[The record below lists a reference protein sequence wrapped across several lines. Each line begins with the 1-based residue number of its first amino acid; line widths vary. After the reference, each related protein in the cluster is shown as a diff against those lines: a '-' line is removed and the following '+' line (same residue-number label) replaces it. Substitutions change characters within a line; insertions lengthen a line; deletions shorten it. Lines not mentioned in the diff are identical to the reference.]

1 MSGAAGLARSDPQA
15 AAYDAFERRL
25 RRNDPRPLGVA
36 LSGGGDSLALTLM
49 ADAWARAAGRDLLV
63 LTVDHGLQA
72 DSAGW
77 TQACAAT
84 AARLARPFRALAWTG
99 EKPTAGLPAA
109 ARSARHRLLADAAR
123 MAGARVILMGHTAD
137 DVAEAA
143 LMREAGASTPG
154 PREWGPSPVWP
165 AGRDLFI
172 LRPLLGVRRADLRA
186 WLAARGE
193 TWIDDPANA
202 DLRFARS
209 RARARLDH
217 APIPEPTDPPASPLL
232 AQVREAAGLLAVERA
247 VVQAAESA
255 EVRRLAAL
263 ACVCAGGGDRRPA
276 TARIDRLVDA
286 LRAAGPFVATLAG
299 ARTEADE
306 MVRIFREPGEAGRGG
321 LRPLALPPGQEVV
334 WDGRFAAAAARE
346 GLTLRALGGLAS
358 RLPPDQQEALRDL
371 PPAARR
377 SLPAVICPE
386 GAVSCPSLT
395 PVLEVEV
402 RSLVGDR
409 FAAAAGLVQREPD

>member
-1 MSGAAGLARSDPQA
+1 MSAARRPRSDPQA
-15 AAYDAFERRL
+15 AARDVFERRL
-25 RRNDPRPLGVA
+25 RRRDPRPLAVA
-36 LSGGGDSLALTLM
+36 LSGGGDSLALALM
-49 ADAWARAAGRDLLV
+49 ADAWAREAGRDLLV

-72 DSAGW
+72 DSAAW

-84 AARLARPFRALAWTG
+84 AARLGRPFRALTWVG
-99 EKPTAGLPAA
+99 EKPPAGLPAA
-109 ARSARHRLLADAAR
+109 ARSARHRLLAEAGR

-143 LMREAGASTPG
+143 LMREAGGTTPA
-154 PREWGPSPVWP
+154 PREWAPSPAWP
-165 AGRDLFI
+165 EGHDVFV
-172 LRPLLGVRRADLRA
+172 LRPLLGVGRADLRA

-209 RARARLDH
+209 RARARLDR
-217 APIPEPTDPPASPLL
+217 ALVPEPTDRPASPLL
-232 AQVREAAGLLAVERA
+232 AQVREAAGLLAIERA
-247 VVQAAESA
+247 ALQAAENA

-276 TARIDRLVDA
+276 TARIDRLVAA
-286 LRAAGPFVATLAG
+286 LRGADPFVATLAG
-299 ARTEADE
+299 ARTEAGE

-321 LRPLALPPGQEVV
+321 LQPLALPQGQEVV
-334 WDGRFAAAAARE
+334 WDGRFAAVAGR
-346 GLTLRALGGLAS
+346 GDLTLRPLGGLAA
-358 RLPPDQQEALRDL
+358 RLPREQQDAVRDL

-377 SLPAVICPE
+377 SLPVVIDAE
-386 GAVSCPSLT
+386 GAVSCPTLAAG
-395 PVLEVEV
+395 PNVEV